1 MGRAVKVASD
11 MNVTG
16 LPDTMYENG
25 MELPADKIASAF
37 GDLFQRKVKTIVE
50 STNINPEVHNGN
62 RKIININEFSLNEND
77 ISECIKGLKI
87 KNCEGYDR
95 IPQRVLIE
103 GIEIILAPLTK
114 LFKLIIAQNKIPEQ
128 WLISKTIPIH
138 KKGPKQN
145 IENYRPISNLC
156 STSKVFERLILSR
169 IKSLE
174 QLNNVDITGVNQ
186 HGFKKNKSTST
197 LGIQIQSLIAR
208 ALDEDNHAIMASIDL
223 SSAFDVV
230 NIKLLLKRLRVVGLP
245 ADLVALI
252 EIWLTNRN
260 FYVEVNG
267 ATSIFYDSNSGT
279 IQGSILGPILYAIFV
294 APLFDLTDLL
304 NFADDNFSLS
314 ISKCKHEA
322 TNLITNKLHLITKW
336 LKDSGLSVNEN
347 KTEVCVFYHRPTT
360 NIEIV
365 LNDVSIKS
373 QNCMNVLGVLFDSTL
388 NWSSHISQTI
398 TKSKKSPSRNQIDQ
412 KIF

>member
-1 MGRAVKVASD
+1 MA
-11 MNVTG
+11 
-16 LPDTMYENG
+16 
-25 MELPADKIASAF
+25 
-37 GDLFQRKVKTIVE
+37 
-50 STNINPEVHNGN
+50 
-62 RKIININEFSLNEND
+62 
-77 ISECIKGLKI
+77 LK
-87 KNCEGYDR
+87 
-95 IPQRVLIE
+95 
-103 GIEIILAPLTK
+103 
-114 LFKLIIAQNKIPEQ
+114 
-128 WLISKTIPIH
+128 
-138 KKGPKQN
+138 
-145 IENYRPISNLC
+145 
-156 STSKVFERLILSR
+156 
-169 IKSLE
+169 
-174 QLNNVDITGVNQ
+174 
-186 HGFKKNKSTST
+186 KSTAS

-208 ALDEDNHAIMASIDL
+208 ALDEDNHCIMASIDL

-230 NIKLLLKRLRVVGLP
+230 NIELLLKRLRVVGLP

-314 ISKCKHEA
+314 ISKCKQEA
-322 TNLITNKLHLITKW
+322 INLISNKLHLITKW

-365 LNDVSIKS
+365 LNNVSVKS
-373 QNCMNVLGVLFDSTL
+373 QNCMNVLGVIFDSTL

-398 TKSKKSPSRNQIDQ
+398 TKSKKALHAIRLIKKYFKKDEILNLLTSNFYSILYYNSEIWHLPTLSPR
-412 KIF
+412 